1 MHRNQVRCREVNSE
15 NGLSGST
22 SGLLRLEV
30 NKVDVL
36 NHRLRVPSC
45 IRPDLIDWSF
55 KRQRDV
61 WVILSC
67 SHGLDRHM
75 AHLVF
80 ADTVRAGVYFV
91 EFVGTVLCK
100 VIGFAVDEGVL
111 EKNNFFCVSLTCH
124 IERDAQSVV
133 N

>member
-1 MHRNQVRCREVNSE
+1 
-15 NGLSGST
+15 
-22 SGLLRLEV
+22 
-30 NKVDVL
+30 
-36 NHRLRVPSC
+36 
-45 IRPDLIDWSF
+45 
-55 KRQRDV
+55 
-61 WVILSC
+61 
-67 SHGLDRHM
+67 M

-80 ADTVRAGVYFV
+80 ADAVRAGVAE

-111 EKNNFFCVSLTCH
+111 EKNYFFCVSLTCH